1 MTPEELSR
9 QTLGTPEQQ
18 RKAFPPHKVI
28 GNIYSVG
35 TEIQGSFLVTT
46 PEGHILVN
54 TNFEETVP
62 LLREAVEKLGFRFA
76 DIKIILGSHA
86 HGDHMEGDARVK
98 ELTGARVMAM
108 EQDVPALERMRP
120 GGKAHPIDRVL
131 RDGDEVTLG
140 GTTLIARHTPG
151 HTSGNTTWLM
161 KAQDGGR
168 ILCVVILGGMGV
180 TGNASLVASDGLTPL
195 AQDYVSQLRAPAV
208 DPLRRTAWI
217 ARFDVQHDT
226 EICAPGKEPK
236 GPNPYI
242 DREAY
247 VEELDAR
254 ERVFNL
260 RLEAQKKAAGQIG
273 LLTTLQR
280 SDNRTQRGV
289 CMTLRAI
296 RTLASVWPSVSCL
309 APVLAYGTT
318 QKTSFESLPDWSG
331 IWQMQGGTSSIPP
344 RRAEGRTVGR
354 RQRARASPVYA

>member
-1 MTPEELSR
+1 MRTARIKTILSWLALCAAAGVAQGAQGKRTMTPEELSR

-62 LLREAVEKLGFRFA
+62 LLRDAVEKLGFRFA

-168 ILCVVILGGMGV
+168 TYDAVILGGMGV
-180 TGNASLVASDGLTPL
+180 TENAALVASNGLTPL
-195 AQDYVSQLRAPAV
+195 ARDYARSFALLRSIHCDV
-208 DPLRRTAWI
+208 PLGSHTSMYNLTQKY
-217 ARFDVQHDT
+217 ARL
-226 EICAPGKEPK
+226 GK

-242 DREAY
+242 DPEAY

-260 RLEAQKKAAGQIG
+260 RVQAQKKAAG
-273 LLTTLQR
+273 L
-280 SDNRTQRGV
+280 
-289 CMTLRAI
+289 
-296 RTLASVWPSVSCL
+296 
-309 APVLAYGTT
+309 
-318 QKTSFESLPDWSG
+318 
-331 IWQMQGGTSSIPP
+331 
-344 RRAEGRTVGR
+344 
-354 RQRARASPVYA
+354 